1 MSSRPPGKLI
11 VLPSARLHWHRERMR
26 RRRMKLVFAGVSLL
40 GLLVALL
47 DVALETTEVPPGE
60 SEDAAWERGPHP
72 TSGRGTSGREDS
84 GREWFSTTSE
94 P

>member
-1 MSSRPPGKLI
+1 
-11 VLPSARLHWHRERMR
+11 
-26 RRRMKLVFAGVSLL
+26 MKVVVAGVSLL

-60 SEDAAWERGPHP
+60 GEESSWESGPHP
-72 TSGRGTSGREDS
+72 TSGKGASGQGET
-84 GREWFSTTSE
+84 GRAWFTTTSE

>member
-26 RRRMKLVFAGVSLL
+26 RRKMKLVLAGVSLL
-40 GLLVALL
+40 GLLVALM
-47 DVALETTEVPPGE
+47 DVALETTEAPPGE
-60 SEDAAWERGPHP
+60 EESSWERGPHP
-72 TSGRGTSGREDS
+72 TSGKGASGRGDS
-84 GREWFSTTSE
+84 ERTWFSTTGE